1 MKSTSRVHGQSL
13 ALVGSLFLASC
24 GSSGPATPTI
34 TSATAAIDSITVTWT
49 SVPGS
54 ASYNVYDALTG
65 VPSSSNSID
74 SNSTNSPTTSLTFT
88 PSSLGVPLVIA
99 VTAVD
104 PNGNESNDSGTRT
117 IATLVPTA
125 VAVVD
130 QVSGTKNLLVSWDAV
145 SGAASY
151 NVYATKSATSGG
163 PAPTANGGGTNV
175 AAPATS
181 DAWDA
186 VTAGDYY
193 TFAVTAVDAAGN
205 EGGISVPF
213 TIVAPAQP

>member
-74 SNSTNSPTTSLTFT
+74 SNSTNSPTTSLTFAL
-88 PSSLGVPLVIA
+88 SSLGVPLVIA

-145 SGAASY
+145 SGRGLVQCLRHQERDLGWACADGEWGRHECGGAR
-151 NVYATKSATSGG
+151 NVGRLG
-163 PAPTANGGGTNV
+163 CRHCRRLLHVRRNGGQR
-175 AAPATS
+175 
-181 DAWDA
+181 
-186 VTAGDYY
+186 
-193 TFAVTAVDAAGN
+193 
-205 EGGISVPF
+205 GG
-213 TIVAPAQP
+213 